1 VSELPVRDIAR
12 ALVFDPRDRLLLIAY
27 EAMRDV
33 DPSRPALRKFWF
45 LPGGGIEEG
54 ESDEEALRRE
64 LDEEIG
70 VRDFALGPWV
80 ARCEGP
86 FVLFR
91 KARFGRERYAVVR
104 LPDDRIDTARL
115 AETEDNPILGV
126 HWWTLDELEHTDD
139 VVEPPGLAA
148 LAARVLRGDIPDE
161 PARLGFGPAARGE
174 A

>member
-1 VSELPVRDIAR
+1 MSELPVREIAR

-33 DPSRPALRKFWF
+33 DPSRPGLRKFWF
-45 LPGGGIEEG
+45 LPGGGIDEG

-70 VRDFALGPWV
+70 VKDFALGPWV

-104 LPDDRIDTARL
+104 LHDDRIDTARL
-115 AETEDNPILGV
+115 AETEDNPVLGV
-126 HWWTLDELEHTDD
+126 HWWTLDELSGTSEA
-139 VVEPPGLAA
+139 VEPQGLAA
-148 LAARVLRGDIPDE
+148 LAARILRGDIPEE
-161 PARLGFGPAARGE
+161 PVRLTFSAAARGE